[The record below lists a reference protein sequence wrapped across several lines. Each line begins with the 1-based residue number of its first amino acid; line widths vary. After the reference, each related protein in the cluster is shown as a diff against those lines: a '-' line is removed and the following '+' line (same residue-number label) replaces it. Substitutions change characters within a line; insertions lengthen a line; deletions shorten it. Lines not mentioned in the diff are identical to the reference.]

1 VFEAAPIFSLLAR
14 ALDNAALR
22 QAVHT
27 TNIANAGSDG
37 FQRLEVTFDAQL
49 QAFSNTESAAGDESS
64 WLTSQPRVVTT
75 GDTVRLDQE
84 MALMAKDAV
93 RYQALLGAFD
103 RTTALLRLAIREG
116 KES

>member
-1 VFEAAPIFSLLAR
+1 MFEVSPVLELLSR

-27 TNIANAGSDG
+27 TNIANADTPG
-37 FQRLEVTFDAQL
+37 FHRLGVTFDTQL
-49 QAFSNTESAAGDESS
+49 RAAADAPTEAAAE
-64 WLTSQPRVVTT
+64 WTSTRPRTVAT

-84 MALMAKDAV
+84 MALMAKDAL
-93 RYQALLGAFD
+93 RYQALLGAVD
-103 RTTALLRLAIREG
+103 RTFGLLSVAIHEG